1 MCEHE
6 TWTCF
11 DYLTQNSFKVK
22 IRVFISHLM
31 RCKKLGL
38 EGLNFGGEFV
48 SIKLQEHFL
57 QEFKGVSRLLRIT
70 KISGINKPNQQCNTI
85 SYITKPF

>member
-1 MCEHE
+1 VNIIDESV
-6 TWTCF
+6 F
-11 DYLTQNSFKVK
+11 VSNSQNMFKLNIK
-22 IRVFISHLM
+22 VFSPLVM
-31 RCKKLGL
+31 CKKLGL

-70 KISGINKPNQQCNTI
+70 KI
-85 SYITKPF
+85 